1 MSQYFAPLRGLRF
14 YFFDFICDSKSD
26 EIVARTYS
34 STCFLEGPI
43 YIANYASIV
52 DFSARYPLVCQVLR
66 PGNLVKKISNLAKKI
81 TGSGKC
87 PSLTGNKLQ
96 GLQTETCYHRFLGR
110 SDRLR
115 DTGSRVTYHR
125 VLTSALD
132 FPGLTLCHQRPP
144 NTTSGFL
151 AVLPLPGFGPHVLIR
166 HSRSLRCLGETF
178 PFKSILTRGGLE

>member
-34 STCFLEGPI
+34 STCFLEGLI

-52 DFSARYPLVCQVLR
+52 DFSARY
-66 PGNLVKKISNLAKKI
+66 
-81 TGSGKC
+81 
-87 PSLTGNKLQ
+87 
-96 GLQTETCYHRFLGR
+96 
-110 SDRLR
+110 
-115 DTGSRVTYHR
+115 TGSRVTYHR